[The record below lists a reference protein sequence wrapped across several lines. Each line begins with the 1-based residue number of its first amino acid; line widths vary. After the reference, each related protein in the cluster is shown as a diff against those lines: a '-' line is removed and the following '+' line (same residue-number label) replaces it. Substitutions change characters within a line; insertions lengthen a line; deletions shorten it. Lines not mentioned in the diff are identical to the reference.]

1 MRVLLDDNL
10 YVMAYTLESVDTQ
23 GNEVGEASGIEVST
37 PKDLDHFQQY
47 FNYYHLVYNDVV
59 FDYEKYE
66 KEFNKI
72 RVVLDDSGYVMSYAT
87 IGNLDNSIE
96 VDRPNDLDYFAE
108 RYKAFCIGKK
118 GELVF
123 DEKKWVEVDEDN
135 TNDSLRLQRERECFK
150 YINRGQLWY
159 ASLTKDQLEELK
171 KWYND
176 WLNVTE
182 NKKSVPT
189 KPKWLN

>member
-1 MRVLLDDNL
+1 MRVLLDNDN
-10 YVMAYTLESVDTQ
+10 YVIAYTLEEVDTQ
-23 GNEVGEASGIEVST
+23 CNKVGEASGVEVSI

-47 FNYYHLVYNDVV
+47 FNYYHLVYDDVV

-72 RVVLDDSGYVMSYAT
+72 RVVLDDNGYVSSFAT
-87 IGNLDNSIE
+87 IGNLDGSIE
-96 VDRPNDLDYFAE
+96 VNKPKDIDYFIE
-108 RYKAFCIGKK
+108 RHQAFCLGKK

-159 ASLTKDQLEELK
+159 NTLTKEQLEELT

-176 WLNVTE
+176 WLNVTGG
-182 NKKSVPT
+182 KKSVPT